1 MLAMILAAVPL
12 LSSQPV
18 LVNGRLQPAASL
30 SQVPANGWIGYT
42 FMATHTMTTCGCRL
56 GGNNEDITDV
66 RRTPSEAFLFVQ
78 MRDGQASRVRFFT
91 PTCEIDAGGETV
103 TWIEKVSQEE
113 SIAFLRRQVENASE
127 HGKGGA
133 LFALSVHAGSADTL
147 IDIARHNSNSHL
159 RGEALFWL
167 SQQAGEKAAAALRD
181 AVDNDPEESVRS
193 KAVFGIAQLPN
204 DQSIPLLADLL
215 KHNKSR
221 EVRKKAAF
229 WLGQKND
236 PRALDALTDVLRQ

>member
-1 MLAMILAAVPL
+1 MLAMILGAVPL
-12 LSSQPV
+12 LSPQPV
-18 LVNGRLQPAASL
+18 LVNGHLQSVASI
-30 SQVPANGWIGYT
+30 SQVPANGWVGYT
-42 FMATHTMTTCGCRL
+42 FMATHTMSTCGCRL
-56 GGNNEDITDV
+56 GNDSENISDV
-66 RRTPSEAFLFVQ
+66 HKAPSEAFLFIQ
-78 MRDGQASRVRFFT
+78 MREGQANRVRFFT

-103 TWIEKVSQEE
+103 TWIDKVSQEE
-113 SIAFLRRQVENASE
+113 SIAFLRHQVENAPE

-133 LFALSVHAGSADTL
+133 LFALSMHSGATDTL
-147 IDIARHNSNSHL
+147 IDIARHNPSSHL

-204 DQSIPLLADLL
+204 DESIPLLADLM

-236 PRALDALTDVLRQ
+236 PRALDVLTDVLRQ